1 MDYKTLFSQTPPTRL
16 FFKAAIPGSIGM
28 LASALYQVADGIFIS
43 RILGDTAFAGFNLAM
58 PLVIINFALADLI
71 GLGSAVPISI
81 KLGSKDEQE
90 ANNYFTCA
98 SIMVVLAGILSGAVL
113 ALGGRTFLSWMGA
126 QGELLDQAT
135 QYLVT
140 YALCSPVT
148 TIVFAVDNYLR
159 ICGKIR
165 RSMFLNIFM
174 SVACM
179 GFELLFMGVLKIGIR
194 GAALGSSL
202 GMALT
207 AIAAFV
213 PFFFGKMQLRF
224 VRPRFHAKALREI
237 VSCGLPSFLN
247 NIAGRVTSIIMN
259 VVLLAL
265 GGQNAVS
272 VYGILMTMDGFVHP
286 LLYGMCDSLQPA
298 VGYNWGAQKFS
309 RVRAIEKCC
318 FTASGILS
326 LLSVVLMALFPEQLT
341 RLFISGAGPDV
352 TAMSVTAIRLFSLTY
367 ITRWFSFATQSYML
381 AIEKPLPASLISVST
396 ALIFPVILIIAL
408 WPFGLTGIWLNF
420 AGTSALAAV
429 MSAVILTRLRA
440 ELSKPDAPNL
450 PSI

>member
-165 RSMFLNIFM
+165 RSMVLNIFM

-179 GFELLFMGVLKIGIR
+179 GLELLFMGV
-194 GAALGSSL
+194 
-202 GMALT
+202 
-207 AIAAFV
+207 
-213 PFFFGKMQLRF
+213 
-224 VRPRFHAKALREI
+224 
-237 VSCGLPSFLN
+237 
-247 NIAGRVTSIIMN
+247 
-259 VVLLAL
+259 
-265 GGQNAVS
+265 
-272 VYGILMTMDGFVHP
+272 
-286 LLYGMCDSLQPA
+286 
-298 VGYNWGAQKFS
+298 
-309 RVRAIEKCC
+309 
-318 FTASGILS
+318 
-326 LLSVVLMALFPEQLT
+326 
-341 RLFISGAGPDV
+341 
-352 TAMSVTAIRLFSLTY
+352 
-367 ITRWFSFATQSYML
+367 
-381 AIEKPLPASLISVST
+381 
-396 ALIFPVILIIAL
+396 
-408 WPFGLTGIWLNF
+408 
-420 AGTSALAAV
+420 
-429 MSAVILTRLRA
+429 
-440 ELSKPDAPNL
+440 
-450 PSI
+450 

>member
-81 KLGSKDEQE
+81 KLGSKDEKE

-135 QYLVT
+135 AYLVT

-165 RSMFLNIFM
+165 RSMILNIFM

-213 PFFFGKMQLRF
+213 PFFLGKMQLRF

-259 VVLLAL
+259 VVLLAI

-298 VGYNWGAQKFS
+298 VGFNWGARNIK
-309 RVRAIEKCC
+309 RVKAIELRCY
-318 FTASGILS
+318 TAAIILA
-326 LLSVVLMALFPEQLT
+326 LATTAVLALFPRQIAG
-341 RLFISGAGPDV
+341 LFITGDSDPAYLEMAV
-352 TAMSVTAIRLFSLTY
+352 SALLLFSLTY
-367 ITRWFSFATQSYML
+367 ITRWFSFATQSFL
-381 AIEKPLPASLISVST
+381 SAIEKPVAASAISVCT
-396 ALIFPVILIIAL
+396 ALVFPVILIGVF
-408 WPFGLTGIWLNF
+408 WPLGLTGLWLNF
-420 AGTSALAAV
+420 AGTAVLAGILALILLLRQKELWKKDGTESA
-429 MSAVILTRLRA
+429 
-440 ELSKPDAPNL
+440 
-450 PSI
+450 

>member
-207 AIAAFV
+207 AIAAFF

-272 VYGILMTMDGFVHP
+272 VYGILMTMDGFV
-286 LLYGMCDSLQPA
+286 Q
-298 VGYNWGAQKFS
+298 VGFNWGARNIQ
-309 RVRAIEKCC
+309 RVKAIELRCY
-318 FTASGILS
+318 TAAIILA
-326 LLSVVLMALFPEQLT
+326 LATTGVLALFPRQIAG
-341 RLFISGAGPDV
+341 LFITGDSAPAYLEMAV
-352 TAMSVTAIRLFSLTY
+352 HALVLFSLTY
-367 ITRWFSFATQSYML
+367 ITRWFSFATQSFL
-381 AIEKPLPASLISVST
+381 SAIEKPVAASAISVST
-396 ALIFPVILIIAL
+396 ALVFPVILIGVF
-408 WPFGLTGIWLNF
+408 WPLGLTGLWLNF
-420 AGTSALAAV
+420 AGTAVLAGILALILLLRQKELWNKDKKKAA
-429 MSAVILTRLRA
+429 
-440 ELSKPDAPNL
+440 
-450 PSI
+450 